1 MHEFTFL
8 KKWLKVLIVNSDYLI
23 LVIQYSFLGNDT
35 VLEASHFP
43 PLLKI
48 VDHRDFCLVLCFLFL
63 FWRLPCSCHAPGS
76 LFLFTSMG
84 PSHLLQKFL
93 SSARGW
99 QLFIKLGGIMNKF
112 RVNEEWINLKDFPM
126 SNCGLSCTICNI
138 HFASETCLLS

>member
-23 LVIQYSFLGNDT
+23 FVIPYSFLGNDT

-43 PLLKI
+43 PLFKI
-48 VDHRDFCLVLCFLFL
+48 VGHRDFCLVLCFLFL
-63 FWRLPCSCHAPGS
+63 FCPLTCSRHVLGS
-76 LFLFTSMG
+76 LFSFTSMG
-84 PSHLLQKFL
+84 PSHPLQKFL

-99 QLFIKLGGIMNKF
+99 QPLIKLGGIMNKF
-112 RVNEEWINLKDFPM
+112 RVNEEWTNLKNFPM

-138 HFASETCLLS
+138 HFALETCLLS

>member
-23 LVIQYSFLGNDT
+23 FVIPYSFLGNDT

-43 PLLKI
+43 PT
-48 VDHRDFCLVLCFLFL
+48 VQDCRSSWFLFSSL
-63 FWRLPCSCHAPGS
+63 LSLSVLPLNLLMSCSWLS
-76 LFLFTSMG
+76 LLIHVHGTTH
-84 PSHLLQKFL
+84 PLQKFL

-99 QLFIKLGGIMNKF
+99 QLLIKLGGIMNKF
-112 RVNEEWINLKDFPM
+112 RVNEEWTNLKNFPM

-138 HFASETCLLS
+138 HFALETCLLS